1 MKHRKSR
8 VAEMIAERER
18 EGFVFYDQALHTPSD
33 QQGGLHSQSSQSY
46 IPATANEPAENRT
59 LEPQEDLQQLF
70 DTIVTKNYLQ
80 RLDSST
86 IIPLGADHQVRL

>member
-18 EGFVFYDQALHTPSD
+18 EGFVFPSNTSSA
-33 QQGGLHSQSSQSY
+33 QQGGSHSQSSQSY
-46 IPATANEPAENRT
+46 IPATASEPEETRS
-59 LEPQEDLQQLF
+59 LEPQADLQQLF

-86 IIPLGADHQVRL
+86 IIPLLGADHQVRL